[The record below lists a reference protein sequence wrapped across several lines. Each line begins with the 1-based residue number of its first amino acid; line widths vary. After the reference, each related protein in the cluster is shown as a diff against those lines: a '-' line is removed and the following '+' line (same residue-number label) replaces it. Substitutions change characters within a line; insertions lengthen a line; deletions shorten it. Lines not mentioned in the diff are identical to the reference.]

1 MRSICVL
8 LFIGC
13 LAFAQEAVASP
24 APESNSV
31 AKSNGGSKRRV
42 STVRRSSRAGNKPRR
57 IKMQKMKN
65 APKFKK
71 PRRS

>member
-1 MRSICVL
+1 
-8 LFIGC
+8 
-13 LAFAQEAVASP
+13 
-24 APESNSV
+24 
-31 AKSNGGSKRRV
+31 
-42 STVRRSSRAGNKPRR
+42 VRRSSRAGNKPRR